1 MFGRSMIATA
11 VALAMLGATAV
22 ATARAQT
29 AANCRDR
36 DSIVEVLS
44 KRYNETRRGFGLSSP
59 MQMLELFASEKGTW
73 TALITTPDG
82 RSCIVASGDAWTE
95 VKPLPGEAVAHSH

>member
-1 MFGRSMIATA
+1 
-11 VALAMLGATAV
+11 
-22 ATARAQT
+22 
-29 AANCRDR
+29 
-36 DSIVEVLS
+36 VLS